1 MIRRHHYGARP
12 GGARP
17 GGAQP
22 GTARAGLPALAGALV
37 CVVSLLSAPYADAGT
52 TIYRTVDENGNVV
65 FTDVPP
71 KSNEQGAAVK
81 LGDSNSFTPPPGEN
95 RQPTGRSV
103 EEWLD
108 GDSGDSDQEPAAGGY
123 ASLKVASPAND
134 AAVRDNAGNVTVT
147 ASVEPE
153 LASDHVMQLYLDGTL
168 RQSGPTTSFQLT
180 NLDRGSHD
188 VELRIVD
195 QGGNVLASSGPS
207 VFHLQRRSVLLQPA
221 KGNSTNQ

>member
-1 MIRRHHYGARP
+1 MHEDAVMIRHHHRP
-12 GGARP
+12 RSGR
-17 GGAQP
+17 
-22 GTARAGLPALAGALV
+22 TRAGLPALTGALV
-37 CVVSLLSAPYADAGT
+37 CAVSLLSATTADAGT

-81 LGDSNSFTPPPGEN
+81 LGDSNSFTPPAAEN
-95 RQPTGRSV
+95 RSPSGRSV

-108 GDSGDSDQEPAAGGY
+108 GDAGDGEQERAPGGY
-123 ASLKVASPAND
+123 ASLQVASPAND

-153 LASDHVMQLYLDGTL
+153 LATDHVMQLYLDGTL
-168 RQSGPTTSFQLT
+168 RDSGPTTSFQLT
-180 NLDRGSHD
+180 NLDRGTHE

-221 KGNSTNQ
+221 RRNSAN